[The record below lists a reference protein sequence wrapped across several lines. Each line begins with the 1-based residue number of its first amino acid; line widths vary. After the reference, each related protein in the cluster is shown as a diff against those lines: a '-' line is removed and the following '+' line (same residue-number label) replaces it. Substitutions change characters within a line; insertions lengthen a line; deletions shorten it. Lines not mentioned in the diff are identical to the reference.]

1 MKTEKE
7 LEDFIQFINNSYKS
21 SASSMLSFHSK
32 KFTGNELGYCYKY
45 TDESGLISN
54 YNVFCFETNYSE
66 LDIRVKAHEYGHIYL
81 AHLDGLKDELD
92 KRAKETVEKHKQ
104 ELIDLINKECG
115 ISWGDKL
122 LDSLFTK
129 EGTISN
135 YIHNIAMDMEVNS
148 SILSLEDID
157 FMEKILSN
165 IQYSLGLDISA
176 GDVEATIEGEM
187 NKNKR
192 LVKLIHPN
200 RYHVTVGI
208 DAITNEPRE
217 VPFPA
222 GLTYEEYLIMIVK
235 HLDQFIKMMVSIS
248 SGKNGDTSGMSSE
261 QVKDF
266 LDKLGEK
273 GQSIDGIIESEL
285 GEGGDEDDHSSNS
298 KGNNN
303 SDSNSSNNP
312 SKKSDNG
319 NNGESSKSNGSKS
332 RGTGDGGYKAR
343 TVEKHVDPVSNALNE
358 VINDLRNRAVVW
370 STKKDMMRNY
380 NRGSI
385 RSVIAPAIVHQYSIS
400 NNLKIAYLIDTSGSM
415 DDSLIDRCIRTISEK
430 MKKIN
435 GGLKYDIISC
445 DTAVRDVYKDI
456 DPRKSIPEISSDGG
470 TRISKGINY
479 FRNNYSKETTL
490 VIISDF
496 EDNLKEWQDEF
507 SHMKG
512 YKIYGFNYGC
522 PSGINWKYLK
532 ERNFRR

>member
-1 MKTEKE
+1 MAKKTEKD
-7 LEDFIQFINNSYKS
+7 LENFIQFIDNSYKS

-32 KFTGNELGYCYKY
+32 KFTGGDLGYCYKY
-45 TDESGLISN
+45 VDDSGLKSN
-54 YNVFCFETNYSE
+54 YNVFCFNTDIFE

-81 AHLDGLKDELD
+81 AHLDGLREELD
-92 KRAKETVEKHKQ
+92 NRAKETVENHKQ

-115 ISWGDKL
+115 ITWGDKL

-148 SILSLEDID
+148 SILNLEDID
-157 FMEKILSN
+157 FMENILSGN
-165 IQYSLGLDISA
+165 QQSLDIVTLVD
-176 GDVEATIEGEM
+176 DVKNSIEGEF
-187 NKNKR
+187 NKNKK

-200 RYHVTVGI
+200 RYHISIETDSTG
-208 DAITNEPRE
+208 NSRE

-235 HLDQFIKMMVSIS
+235 HLDQFIKMVVSI
-248 SGKNGDTSGMSSE
+248 GNGGNGDTSDITSE

-273 GQSIDGIIESEL
+273 GKSIDGIIESEV
-285 GEGGDEDDHSSNS
+285 GEESGESSYNHSSNKS
-298 KGNNN
+298 ESNSNNNN
-303 SDSNSSNNP
+303 SSA
-312 SKKSDNG
+312 
-319 NNGESSKSNGSKS
+319 SKSKSKDTKSKSKS
-332 RGTGDGGYKAR
+332 RGLGDNGYKAR
-343 TVEKHVDPVSNALNE
+343 TVKKEIDPISNALNE
-358 VINDLRNRAVVW
+358 VINDVRNRSVVW

-385 RSVIAPAIVHQYSIS
+385 RSVIAPAIVHQYSVS
-400 NNLKIAYLIDTSGSM
+400 KNLKIAYLIDTSGSM
-415 DDSLIDRCIRTISEK
+415 DSRLIDRCIKTISEK

-445 DTAVRDVYKDI
+445 DTAVRKVYKDI
-456 DPRKSIPEISSDGG
+456 DPRKSIPEISSGGG

-479 FRNNYSKETTL
+479 FRSNYSSDTTL

-496 EDNLKEWQDEF
+496 EDNLKEWQDELN
-507 SHMKG
+507 HMKG
-512 YKIYGFNYGC
+512 YKIYGFNYGN
-522 PSGINWKYLK
+522 PTNSNWKYLK
-532 ERNFRR
+532 ERYFGR